1 MINIIES
8 RYIKDFKVQLL
19 FEISDY
25 KADKKEQVQ
34 KEADFREYIMAKKE
48 TGVFAPLKDVEFFKN
63 FRLNANTIE
72 WANGAD
78 IAPEIIYELA
88 ESKKI

>member
-1 MINIIES
+1 MINIIEAK
-8 RYIKDFKVQLL
+8 YIKDFKLQLL

-25 KADKKEQVQ
+25 KVGKKEQVQ
-34 KEADFREYIMAKKE
+34 KEADLKEYIMAKKE

-78 IAPEIIYELA
+78 IAPERIYEMA
-88 ESKKI
+88 I

>member
-1 MINIIES
+1 MINIIEA

-25 KADKKEQVQ
+25 EANKKEQVQ
-34 KEADFREYIMAKKE
+34 KEADLKKYIMSKKE
-48 TGVFAPLKDVEFFKN
+48 TGIFAQLKNVEFFKN
-63 FRLNANTIE
+63 FKLNANTIE

-78 IAPEIIYELA
+78 IAPERIYEIA
-88 ESKKI
+88 H